1 MQVPVDLDP
10 PDSVLGERGIEMKI
24 DPSHEVVLTTISINL
39 VCEQWKRELDCNY
52 LPQLCLRSICS
63 KHPKKLSISIHFQ
76 SNIKG

>member
-39 VCEQWKRELDCNY
+39 VCE
-52 LPQLCLRSICS
+52 
-63 KHPKKLSISIHFQ
+63 
-76 SNIKG
+76 